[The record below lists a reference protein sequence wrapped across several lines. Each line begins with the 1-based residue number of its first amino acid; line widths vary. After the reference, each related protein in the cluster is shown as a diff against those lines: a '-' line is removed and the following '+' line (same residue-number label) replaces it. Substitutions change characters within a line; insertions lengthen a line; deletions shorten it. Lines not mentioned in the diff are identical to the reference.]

1 MKPSALV
8 IVIIAT
14 ATAPASLPPRSFPL
28 VPLPPP
34 LDWMPSPSLLAEHV
48 LASHHADYAAHA
60 SGESWARDVVG
71 LCERDPACTSTFS
84 FSAINAGSP
93 RARYWF
99 AYTCGGG
106 PTTPANYTRDLEGL
120 QDTIAH
126 SVVG

>member
-14 ATAPASLPPRSFPL
+14 ATASASLPPRSFPL

-84 FSAINAGSP
+84 FSGARP
-93 RARYWF
+93 RRCIGAQSCWL
-99 AYTCGGG
+99 ALLT
-106 PTTPANYTRDLEGL
+106 PTE
-120 QDTIAH
+120 
-126 SVVG
+126 